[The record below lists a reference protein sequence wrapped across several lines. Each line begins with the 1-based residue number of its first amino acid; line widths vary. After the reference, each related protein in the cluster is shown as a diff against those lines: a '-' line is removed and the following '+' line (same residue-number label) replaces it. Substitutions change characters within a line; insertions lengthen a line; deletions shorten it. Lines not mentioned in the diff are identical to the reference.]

1 MLTEE
6 DILDN
11 HKLVIP
17 FGGISIN
24 DEKMDV
30 GWKPILHKCS
40 HKQRFVC

>member
-11 HKLVIP
+11 HNVVFP

-30 GWKPILHKCS
+30 GSLY
-40 HKQRFVC
+40 